1 MVKRLSQQTL
11 NLQSWVRIPVESFFF
26 KFDFVSYLF
35 FTTTMDQLCEPIDVN
50 RKFIKLIET
59 TIQPKYEKALNEL
72 FQQLKQEIDKK
83 YLKKTSLK

>member
-1 MVKRLSQQTL
+1 
-11 NLQSWVRIPVESFFF
+11 
-26 KFDFVSYLF
+26 
-35 FTTTMDQLCEPIDVN
+35 MDQLCEPIDVN

-83 YLKKTSLK
+83 YLSTNKPLKTTTS